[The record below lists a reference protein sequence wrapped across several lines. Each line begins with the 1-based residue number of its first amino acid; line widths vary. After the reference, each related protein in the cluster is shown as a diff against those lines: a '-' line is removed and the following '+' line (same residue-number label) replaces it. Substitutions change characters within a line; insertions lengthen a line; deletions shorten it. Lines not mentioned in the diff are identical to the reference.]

1 MVVHRIPGPS
11 DFTLVLTILRHSRPD
26 MGGHAVLRHRSGEQL
41 TVKLTPRLF
50 RVLHILILAWL
61 QDFDIHPAVRGTRG
75 SLAIREQYAKQV
87 GDTALITPDA
97 LTQIIR
103 KTRIP
108 IRASIL
114 NLISNMG
121 HTIPDQLPTIIRTL
135 RGLGYRIGDLSV
147 ELHDHS

>member
-1 MVVHRIPGPS
+1 MVVHRIQGPS
-11 DFTLVLTILRHSRPD
+11 DFTLVLTILRHSRPE

-50 RVLHILILAWL
+50 RVLRVLVKAWL
-61 QDFDIHPAVRGTRG
+61 QDSDIDPEVRGTRS
-75 SLAIREQYAKQV
+75 SLAIREDYAKQV
-87 GDTALITPDA
+87 GDRALITPEF

-108 IRASIL
+108 IEAAIV

-121 HTIPDQLPTIIRTL
+121 YTIPDQLPTIIRTL
-135 RGLGYRIGDLSV
+135 RGLGYRIGDLGV